1 MLLRA
6 TVACLVLGTL
16 LVAPAGAA
24 AKPKRSCKAAG
35 SRTVAQN
42 GFARVYERRTEEG
55 TALVGCVRSSGRR
68 RLIEEAYDDD
78 YVSSADYANVR
89 LAGRHV
95 AWSWTESDISCKAA
109 CPPGYDATTEGIA
122 SYDLRHG
129 SARIVAGTSPVGRAL
144 VLSRSGGFAWASRTD
159 PTGPVEIHASV
170 RGEEDVVLTAATST
184 PPRWQSRSR
193 SSAGSTTARSVS
205 LGCADDHRARR
216 FAWRMHA
223 QMADR
228 SG

>member
-16 LVAPAGAA
+16 LVAPAGAD
-24 AKPKRSCKAAG
+24 AKPKRTCKAAG

-42 GFARVYERRTEEG
+42 GFARVYKTRTEEG
-55 TALVGCVRSSGRR
+55 TRLVGCVRSSGRR
-68 RLIEEAYDDD
+68 RLLAEASDDD

-109 CPPGYDATTEGIA
+109 CPPGYDPTFESIV

-129 SARIVAGTSPVGRAL
+129 STREVAATRPVGRAL
-144 VLSRSGGFAWASRTD
+144 VLSRSGGFAWAGRTD

-170 RGEEDVVLTAATST
+170 RGDEDVVLDSGDIDPA
-184 PPRWQSRSR
+184 
-193 SSAGSTTARSVS
+193 S
-205 LGCADDHRARR
+205 LAIEITIISWLHDGGER
-216 FAWRMHA
+216 FARL
-223 QMADR
+223 R
-228 SG
+228 